1 MLLFALGWKLRLGAG
16 FDKTFRKAIRDA
28 ERTVVIRTQD
38 GRSAFS
44 YVFHDGRV
52 SAHRGILED
61 ATVQLVWDD
70 PRIAVRAML
79 SKNPL
84 DTFSAIGKG
93 DLAIEGNLQDALW
106 FNDLAG

>member
-1 MLLFALGWKLRLGAG
+1 MLSMLLFALGWKLRLGAG

-70 PRIAVRAML
+70 PRIGEYRRAH
-79 SKNPL
+79 
-84 DTFSAIGKG
+84 A
-93 DLAIEGNLQDALW
+93 ALPGGLCLHYLRRR
-106 FNDLAG
+106 DR